1 MRPLTDE
8 ETRVFF
14 QKLTEFLGKNVAA
27 LLDRGSGES
36 YCFRLHDGRVYYMSD
51 KVMQAATTVSRED
64 LVSMGV
70 CFGKFT
76 KGNNF
81 RLKVTCLDLLSQHA
95 RYKVWLKPSAE
106 MSFLYGNHV
115 IKAGV
120 GRMTEA
126 TPMYAGVVVLS
137 MGNTPLG
144 FGRAA
149 QTTEKAADLD
159 PTSIVVL
166 HQSDIGEYLRE
177 ENELA

>member
-14 QKLTEFLGKNVAA
+14 EKLASFLGKNVGA
-27 LLDRGSGES
+27 LLDRGGDP
-36 YCFRLHDGRVYYMSD
+36 YCFRLHDDRVYYMSER
-51 KVMQAATTVSRED
+51 VMKFATAVSRDD
-64 LVSMGV
+64 LVSMGI

-76 KGNNF
+76 KGRNF
-81 RLKVTCLDLLSQHA
+81 RLKVTCLDLLAQHA

-115 IKAGV
+115 MKAGL

-126 TPMYAGVVVLS
+126 IPMYASVVVFS

-149 QTTEKAADLD
+149 QSTERAGELD